1 MGETKVPNLVS
12 DFSANVL
19 SFSPFNLMLAIG
31 LLYIFFILFRY
42 VTCVPDVS
50 KTFSMKGYW
59 ILSNAFSASTE
70 MITWDF
76 LFQFVHMADIVDRYL
91 YIKPPLHPWDE
102 A

>member
-1 MGETKVPNLVS
+1 
-12 DFSANVL
+12 
-19 SFSPFNLMLAIG
+19 
-31 LLYIFFILFRY
+31 
-42 VTCVPDVS
+42 
-50 KTFSMKGYW
+50 MKGYW